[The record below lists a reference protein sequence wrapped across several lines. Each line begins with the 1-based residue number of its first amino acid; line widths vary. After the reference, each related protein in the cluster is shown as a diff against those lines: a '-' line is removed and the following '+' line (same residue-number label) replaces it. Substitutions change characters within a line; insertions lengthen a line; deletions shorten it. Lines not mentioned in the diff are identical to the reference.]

1 MKTNPNPPADAVA
14 AAGLERGHSCPLCFA
29 QPEGLAEGSRRSPG
43 GFWGRRPPGN
53 GLEDVLH
60 PGRGGSTSGFDLA
73 PLRGAGNQATLSGG
87 RSPPGPERPPA
98 TLCQPSGLASDQIEM
113 EFVSRAL
120 EVSTACPGRHHRP
133 EAAGWYRA
141 QLNRGSGLHQAP
153 LSGAGTASPRHGG
166 LNNTGTGCP
175 RPVQQ
180 SLRTG
185 A

>member
-1 MKTNPNPPADAVA
+1 MNTLMTVIT
-14 AAGLERGHSCPLCFA
+14 ERGQTSIPAQIRKQLNLKPGQKLRWQKVADNECRVFHDKSEERAGVWTFSSA
-29 QPEGLAEGSRRSPG
+29 QPEGLREGSRRSPG

-141 QLNRGSGLHQAP
+141 QRNRG
-153 LSGAGTASPRHGG
+153 
-166 LNNTGTGCP
+166 
-175 RPVQQ
+175 
-180 SLRTG
+180 
-185 A
+185 